1 MRFVGRR
8 PSGAFSSGP
17 AAMMMSGPP
26 LMHLRIRLALMP
38 WLTAT
43 LETGRGL
50 YGIHPALGA
59 MPT

>member
-17 AAMMMSGPP
+17 ATMMMSGPP
-26 LMHLRIRLALMP
+26 FMHLRVRLALMP

-43 LETGRGL
+43 LETG
-50 YGIHPALGA
+50 LG
-59 MPT
+59 M